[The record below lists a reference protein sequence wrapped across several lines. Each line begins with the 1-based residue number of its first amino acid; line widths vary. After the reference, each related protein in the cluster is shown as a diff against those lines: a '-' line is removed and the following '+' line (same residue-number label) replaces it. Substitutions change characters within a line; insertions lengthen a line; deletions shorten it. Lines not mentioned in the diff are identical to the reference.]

1 MAGQLN
7 KNFVRNE
14 NCEQKKNIKSKFDN
28 SFVTNK
34 KGKSAGKIF
43 VPKSKIPSM
52 KTLIYLLE
60 SRIKK
65 IETKHK
71 KTHKIICD
79 LNLLKVAK
87 NLLVFFVLITSIFT

>member
-7 KNFVRNE
+7 KNLVRNE
-14 NCEQKKNIKSKFDN
+14 NCEQKRNIKSKLDN
-28 SFVTNK
+28 NFVTNK

-52 KTLIYLLE
+52 KTFIYLLE
-60 SRIKK
+60 SRMKK

-71 KTHKIICD
+71 KMHKTICD

-87 NLLVFFVLITSIFT
+87 NLPVFFVFKTSIFT